1 MVKIIKVTRP
11 NPSLHSAS
19 LWEALSSDFLN
30 LSEKSWSSCCFLFI
44 KSHQKDSGSQVSLSS
59 RANTSVFKNCDFN
72 LEDRKLREMHNA
84 REFLKK
90 KKKKNNANQ
99 SAHIRQ
105 FT

>member
-11 NPSLHSAS
+11 NPPVHTAS

-30 LSEKSWSSCCFLFI
+30 LSEKSWSCCWFLFK
-44 KSHQKDSGSQVSLSS
+44 KSYQEESVSQVSLSS

-72 LEDRKLREMHNA
+72 LEDRKLREIHNA
-84 REFLKK
+84 REFSKK
-90 KKKKNNANQ
+90 TKTKKQYK